1 MSSKQSNEQLS
12 SPIGRSTSFHSSLLT
27 VYCSLF
33 LPISAGQFFE
43 LMMPA
48 SFVLAAL
55 ISSWVLASARRH
67 CFSAL
72 ATTVWT
78 LSTLFFPLVTLPLY
92 LIARAG
98 KRRRELAGKTKEG
111 DPQSAN
117 VDDDSLPQS
126 EESSRVRVP
135 LRRTLP
141 LLYLALMLSLGA
153 LHFYLDS
160 KTVDAHLM
168 CANQERLLDRRERV
182 IAEYRAALKL
192 EDSAHTHNLLGKELL
207 AAERW
212 TEALAELRTAE
223 RMGEPD
229 DERPFQIAEALYYL
243 QRPAEAKAEYERFLR
258 GPLCTVAPPD
268 RRCRDARIRLADMP
282 K

>member
-1 MSSKQSNEQLS
+1 VTSDKLKTSSC
-12 SPIGRSTSFHSSLLT
+12 SSLVTRHL
-27 VYCSLF
+27 SLF

-48 SFVLAAL
+48 AFVVATLASA
-55 ISSWVLASARRH
+55 WVLASARRRR
-67 CFSAL
+67 FTAL
-72 ATTVWT
+72 AATTWT
-78 LSTLFFPLVTLPLY
+78 LCTLFFPLITLPLY
-92 LIARAG
+92 LIARSI
-98 KRRRELAGKTKEG
+98 KRRGEKEMLRRTE
-111 DPQSAN
+111 D
-117 VDDDSLPQS
+117 DDDSQPPAD
-126 EESSRVRVP
+126 EEGANIP

-160 KTVDAHLM
+160 KSVDAHLM
-168 CANQERLLDRRERV
+168 RANQERLLDHRERV

-212 TEALAELRTAE
+212 EEALAELQTAE

-243 QRPAEAKAEYERFLR
+243 HRPTEAKTEYERFLR
-258 GPLCTVAPPD
+258 GPLCTEAPPD
-268 RRCRDARIRLADMP
+268 RRCRDARLRVADMP
-282 K
+282 Q